1 MSQPEYRL
9 AAKIIKKIT
18 ERGGWCFKVHGSASQ
33 RAGVPDILGCYQGR
47 AFGIEVKLPGEEH
60 TVSARQS
67 YEHERMRK
75 ADAVVMVATT
85 VEQVAAL
92 LDILEGIDG

>member
-9 AAKIIKKIT
+9 AVKMMKLL
-18 ERGGWCFKVHGSASQ
+18 ESRGAWCFKVHGSASQ
-33 RAGVPDILGCYQGR
+33 RAGVTDILGCYRGR
-47 AFGIEVKLPGEEH
+47 AFGIEVKMPGKED

-85 VEQVAAL
+85 VQQVEAL
-92 LDILEGIDG
+92 LDILGRDDG